1 MTLASMTG
9 FARVA
14 GVSAGFR
21 WAWELKSVNAKGLD
35 LRLRVAPGFDPI
47 EAEARAKLGQALTR
61 GTCYATLSV
70 QRETA
75 VPEVR
80 INQDLLTLLAN
91 SLAAVSLSAGL
102 RPVSL
107 DGLLG
112 VRGVVEIRDRT
123 EDEVELARAQAAVL
137 NSLDEALAALV
148 AMRRSEGRA
157 LAQILATRLDKLAA
171 LQRVADECP
180 ARKPEAIQ
188 AKLAET
194 LALLADHRNFDQNRL
209 YQEALLLAAKA
220 DIREEL
226 DRLAAHIGAVA
237 GLLEKGGPI
246 GRRLDFLAQ
255 ELGREANTLCAKS
268 NDAGLTAI
276 GLELRVEIEQFREQI
291 QNIE

>member
-14 GVSAGFR
+14 GASAGFR
-21 WAWELKSVNAKGLD
+21 WAWELKTVNAKGID

-47 EAEARAKLGQALTR
+47 EAEARARLGQALTR

-70 QRETA
+70 QREA
-75 VPEVR
+75 VVPEVR
-80 INQDLLTLLAN
+80 INAELLNLLAN
-91 SLAAVSLSAGL
+91 ALGAVSLSGGL
-102 RPVSL
+102 RPASL

-123 EDEVELARAQAAVL
+123 EDDEELARAQEGVL
-137 NSLDEALAALV
+137 ASLDESLAALV
-148 AMRRSEGRA
+148 ATRRSEGQA
-157 LAQILATRLDKLAA
+157 LARILSARLDKLAA
-171 LQRVADECP
+171 LQRAADECP

-188 AKLAET
+188 AKLAEA
-194 LALLADHRNFDQNRL
+194 LMLLAGNGHFDQNRL

-226 DRLAAHIGAVA
+226 DRLAAHIGAIA

-268 NDAGLTAI
+268 NDAALTAI